1 MDRANVVQRTM
12 QRVASMRPVAFVF
25 RHTFHH
31 IDRAWYRLLGH
42 HTVSELVAGVP
53 NIMLTTT
60 GARTGR
66 RRTVPL
72 VGVPTNHG
80 VAVVGTR
87 FGSPHQPAWYYNLL
101 ADPRAELEH
110 RGTTTVV
117 VAREVT
123 DGAEYDAI
131 MRAADATY
139 SGFPVYRRRITSRRV
154 PVFVLQPSP
163 DGALGR
169 WATRTRMMSRR

>member
-1 MDRANVVQRTM
+1 MKRANVVQRTM
-12 QRVASMRPVAFVF
+12 QRVASTRPVAFVF

-31 IDRAWYRLLGH
+31 IDRASYRLLGH
-42 HTVSELVAGVP
+42 HTVSGFVAGVP

-72 VGVPTNHG
+72 VGVPTDHG

-87 FGSPHQPAWYYNLL
+87 FGSPHHPAWFYNLL
-101 ADPRAELEH
+101 ADPRAELQQPG
-110 RGTTTVV
+110 GTTSAV

-123 DGAEYDAI
+123 DGDEYDAI

-139 SGFPVYRRRITSRRV
+139 SGFPVYRRRITSRRI
-154 PVFVLQPSP
+154 PVFVLQPS
-163 DGALGR
+163 
-169 WATRTRMMSRR
+169 T